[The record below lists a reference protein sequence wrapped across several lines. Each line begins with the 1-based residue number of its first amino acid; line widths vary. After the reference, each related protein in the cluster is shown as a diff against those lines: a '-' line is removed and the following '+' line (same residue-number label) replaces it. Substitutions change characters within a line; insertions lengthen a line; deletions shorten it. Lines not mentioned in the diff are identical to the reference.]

1 MEIIETRSGNVCILT
16 LKGRLDTNTSRDLRE
31 RWSQMIEDGQ
41 KHFVVDAAELVYV
54 SSSGLGELLLAAKS
68 LKDSGGT
75 IVVCNLNDRIQEIFA
90 MTGFSKLFTVYNSVE
105 EAVQSLGAL
114 A

>member
-1 MEIIETRSGNVCILT
+1 VCILT
-16 LKGRLDTNTSRDLRE
+16 LKGRLDTNTSRHLRE
-31 RWSQMIEDGQ
+31 RWSQLIEEGQ
-41 KHFVVDAAELVYV
+41 KHFVVDAAELIYV

-68 LKDSGGT
+68 LKDSGGA

>member
-31 RWSQMIEDGQ
+31 RWSQLIEDGQ

-68 LKDSGGT
+68 LKDSGGS
-75 IVVCNLNDRIQEIFA
+75 IVVCNLNARIQEIFE

-105 EAVQSLGAL
+105 EAVQSLGTL